1 MFTHSG
7 VVRHRFET
15 CRPRSI
21 RASVLVTVNASLS
34 ASKDVASFSLHQQ
47 RALGQIQRSSRDD
60 LLEWS
65 AKERTKGS
73 MDGNERPSSSD

>member
-1 MFTHSG
+1 
-7 VVRHRFET
+7 
-15 CRPRSI
+15 
-21 RASVLVTVNASLS
+21 VNASLS